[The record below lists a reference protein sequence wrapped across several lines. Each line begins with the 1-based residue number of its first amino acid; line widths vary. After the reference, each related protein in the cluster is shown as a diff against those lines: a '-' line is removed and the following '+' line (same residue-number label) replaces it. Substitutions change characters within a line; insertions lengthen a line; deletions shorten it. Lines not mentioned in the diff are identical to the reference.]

1 MRVSHILPV
10 ALVVGLAV
18 LLAGCGREEG
28 VKAIDVPKTTESGKK
43 ADVPAKEYRML
54 GAMFPADNPAWFFK
68 FSGPSDEIAKYEGEF
83 DELLK
88 SVKVTGADSLD
99 FTAPKGW
106 QKGPGR
112 EGFVKVY
119 ATATPPDGKY
129 ELTITQSGGGVKGN
143 LGRWVGQIGLKPGDD
158 DLAKYTKPIETTS
171 GLKGLR
177 VDLTGPTNPATKRN
191 GPMMPAGHP

>member
-1 MRVSHILPV
+1 MIFTRLRISHMLPV
-10 ALVVGLAV
+10 ALAASAAIV
-18 LLAGCGREEG
+18 LAGCGREEG
-28 VKAIDVPKTTESGKK
+28 VTSVNVPKTKE
-43 ADVPAKEYRML
+43 KEYRML
-54 GAMFPADNPAWFFK
+54 GAMFPAEEPAWFFK

-88 SVKVTGADSLD
+88 SVKLTGADSLD

-112 EGFVKVY
+112 DGFVKVY

-143 LGRWVGQIGLKPGDD
+143 LGRWVGQIGLTSGAD

-177 VDLTGPTNPATKRN
+177 VNLTGPTNPTTKR
-191 GPMMPAGHP
+191 GGMMPAGHP